1 MASFGRGQSNQMR
14 TKRKSRFHDAD
25 AGGHAAGPPLNIQAA
40 LGTLCQNPHLAGLIN
55 SGQGQSYGLHG
66 TGQGQNYGPQG
77 VGPGQNFGSQ
87 GVGQGQ
93 NFGPQGVGQRAKGLM
108 SSAGGPSRYSDTASN
123 SLPSLF
129 GVRNQNQQSHAVQK
143 QIDADRASNILAAF
157 GLSSRDLDELS
168 HYPEDKLTP
177 ESLPEILMEIK
188 RRRANEGTSSKYNR
202 GDGSLRHDRSYRASH
217 DDWEEERHFRK
228 HNYGSRDS
236 SLDSVVEYSHGHSS
250 RESSSRYD
258 RKDYERERLRGNDDF
273 SREEM
278 HLSESSHNF
287 NKFDSD
293 YGRAARLPSPRTHER
308 SLFERK
314 RGSPSLNN
322 INDYHGFLPAVF
334 PYLCSLCDLTI
345 HSVQDWN
352 QHNNSSTHRRL
363 CDLLVEIYPEWNPDA
378 FQPQMGDPLVLQS
391 TNLAPGIL
399 GPPPSGSFLTSNRGL
414 GGMESHGASN
424 RKGPMDNKQGNNV
437 QRIKKPLRMN
447 VNDEPGRVVHIS
459 ELQRGRCMNRDLI
472 KLAEPFGK
480 VTNYLLIKSK
490 GEGFVELAYPE
501 AAQAMVKFYQMKP
514 TFVDGN
520 VIRAELSQKYK
531 KLTIKK
537 GGGVAE
543 NRENVC
549 DRMQSKVVKGKE
561 SEERSRVVHIS
572 NLPSVGYSD
581 SEIVRL
587 GTPFGKVTNYLL
599 MRVKNQ
605 VFLEMET
612 HHIAMTM
619 IEKFK
624 KVPLMFHGRELKVY
638 LSQKYKNLVLRKQ
651 GRGVDELLG
660 NRERENRK
668 RGRSHSPPSKRA
680 RSPSNKRKAQEKL
693 KNSKGTDHDN
703 TQMGSPL
710 VEEGTDQKQVEG
722 ANVAKIKS
730 PGGPSAGTEN
740 CEEPDGSAD
749 LLLTYH
755 ESMNIESELSGR
767 EGDMEVELEGEM
779 EVGHFN
785 EGEANDAEPS
795 SQTAAQ
801 LSEKRS
807 EGIHCPEYT
816 EEFFALDE
824 VDDSNAVLS
833 KKVRSV
839 QGDKVDANFV
849 KDEQDVK
856 SQSYDARYSMVEN
869 TEVDAQGDDELKM
882 SSPTSAEPSTE
893 QIQALSP
900 LPDEYK
906 LGPYKPNNP
915 VGLDY
920 VVPKTGFY
928 CKLCCLFYTSEETAK
943 QTHCG
948 TIEHYQRLK
957 KVLDKQAV
965 EYWKEKQQQIIPE

>member
-25 AGGHAAGPPLNIQAA
+25 AGGLAAGPPLNIQAA

-55 SGQGQSYGLHG
+55 SGQGQNYGLHG
-66 TGQGQNYGPQG
+66 AGQGQNFGLHG
-77 VGPGQNFGSQ
+77 AGPGQNFGPQ
-87 GVGQGQ
+87 GMGQGQ
-93 NFGPQGVGQRAKGLM
+93 NFGPQGAGQRSKGLM
-108 SSAGGPSRYSDTASN
+108 SSAGGPSRYSDTASS

-177 ESLPEILMEIK
+177 ESLPEILTEIK
-188 RRRANEGTSSKYNR
+188 RRRANEGAASKYNR
-202 GDGSLRHDRSYRASH
+202 GDASLRHDRSYRVSH

-228 HNYGSRDS
+228 RNYGSRDS

-273 SREEM
+273 SREEI
-278 HLSESSHNF
+278 HLSDPSHNF

-334 PYLCSLCDLTI
+334 PYLCSLCDLNI
-345 HSVQDWN
+345 HSVQEWN
-352 QHNNSSTHRRL
+352 QHKNSTTHIRL

-378 FQPQMGDPLVLQS
+378 FPPQMADPLVLQS

-399 GPPPSGSFLTSNRGL
+399 GPPPSGSFLASGNR
-414 GGMESHGASN
+414 GMESHGASS
-424 RKGPMDNKQGNNV
+424 RKGPMDNQQGNNV
-437 QRIKKPLRMN
+437 QRLKKPLRMN
-447 VNDEPGRVVHIS
+447 LNDEPGRVVHIS
-459 ELQRGRCMNRDLI
+459 ELQRGKCMNRDLI

-490 GEGFVELAYPE
+490 GELPFQKQGHPETQYPTPPRATE
-501 AAQAMVKFYQMKP
+501 SPKGVSNS
-514 TFVDGN
+514 GN
-520 VIRAELSQKYK
+520 EI
-531 KLTIKK
+531 
-537 GGGVAE
+537 
-543 NRENVC
+543 
-549 DRMQSKVVKGKE
+549 
-561 SEERSRVVHIS
+561 EERSRVVHIS
-572 NLPSVGYSD
+572 NLPSVGYTD
-581 SEIVRL
+581 SEIVCL
-587 GTPFGKVTNYLL
+587 GIPFGKVTNYLL

-612 HHIAMTM
+612 HQIAMAM

-624 KVPLMFHGRELKVY
+624 KIPLMFHGRELKVY

-651 GRGVDELLG
+651 GKGVDELLR

-680 RSPSNKRKAQEKL
+680 RSPSNKRKAQDKS
-693 KNSKGTDHDN
+693 KNSKETDHES
-703 TQMGSPL
+703 TEMGSPSM
-710 VEEGTDQKQVEG
+710 EENKDSKQTEGENIAKVKSQGSPSPDTDNDEEDG
-722 ANVAKIKS
+722 A
-730 PGGPSAGTEN
+730 E
-740 CEEPDGSAD
+740 D
-749 LLLTYH
+749 LLLAYD
-755 ESMNIESELSGR
+755 ESVKAKFEPGD
-767 EGDMEVELEGEM
+767 DMEVELEPDM
-779 EVGHFN
+779 EVGHFS
-785 EGEANDAEPS
+785 ECETKEEADDAES
-795 SQTAAQ
+795 GSQISAR
-801 LSEKRS
+801 LSGKRS
-807 EGIHCPEYT
+807 EGIRCPEYVD
-816 EEFFALDE
+816 EFFALDE
-824 VDDSNAVLS
+824 VDDPHGILAP
-833 KKVRSV
+833 KIKSV
-839 QGDKVDANFV
+839 QTDKMDADV
-849 KDEQDVK
+849 SKGEQDAER
-856 SQSYDARYSMVEN
+856 QRFNLRNNMDEN
-869 TEVDAQGDDELKM
+869 PEADRKTDEEAKGN
-882 SSPTSAEPSTE
+882 SSTICEEPSSE

-920 VVPKTGFY
+920 VVPKTGYY

-948 TIEHYQRLK
+948 TVDHYQRLK
-957 KVLDKQAV
+957 KTLAKQAMD
-965 EYWKEKQQQIIPE
+965 YWREKQQQIIQE

>member
-25 AGGHAAGPPLNIQAA
+25 AGGLAAGPPLNIQAA

-66 TGQGQNYGPQG
+66 AGQGQNFGLQG
-77 VGPGQNFGSQ
+77 AGPGQNFGPQ
-87 GVGQGQ
+87 GMGQGQ
-93 NFGPQGVGQRAKGLM
+93 NFGPQGVGQRSKGLM
-108 SSAGGPSRYSDTASN
+108 SSAGGPSRYSDTASS

-177 ESLPEILMEIK
+177 ESLPEILTEIK
-188 RRRANEGTSSKYNR
+188 RRRANEGTASKYNR

-228 HNYGSRDS
+228 RNYGSRDS
-236 SLDSVVEYSHGHSS
+236 SLDSVIEYSHGHSS

-273 SREEM
+273 SGEDM
-278 HLSESSHNF
+278 HLSDPSHNF

-352 QHNNSSTHRRL
+352 QHKNSTTHRRL

-378 FQPQMGDPLVLQS
+378 FPPQMADPLVLQS

-399 GPPPSGSFLTSNRGL
+399 GPPPSGSFLASNRGM
-414 GGMESHGASN
+414 GGMEPHGASS
-424 RKGPMDNKQGNNV
+424 RKGAMDNKQGNNV
-437 QRIKKPLRMN
+437 QRLKKPPRMN
-447 VNDEPGRVVHIS
+447 VNEEPGRVVHIS
-459 ELQRGRCMNRDLI
+459 ELQRGKCMNRDLI

-520 VIRAELSQKYK
+520 VIRAEHSQKYK
-531 KLTIKK
+531 KLTI
-537 GGGVAE
+537 
-543 NRENVC
+543 
-549 DRMQSKVVKGKE
+549 KGKE

-572 NLPSVGYSD
+572 NLPSVGYTD
-581 SEIVRL
+581 SEIVCL
-587 GTPFGKVTNYLL
+587 GIPFGKVTNYLL

-612 HHIAMTM
+612 HEIAMAM

-624 KVPLMFHGRELKVY
+624 KIPLMFHGRELKVY

-651 GRGVDELLG
+651 GKGVDELLR

-680 RSPSNKRKAQEKL
+680 RSPSNKRKAQDKS
-693 KNSKGTDHDN
+693 KNSKETDN
-703 TQMGSPL
+703 ESTQMGSPSM
-710 VEEGTDQKQVEG
+710 EENKNPKQVEG
-722 ANVAKIKS
+722 ENIAKIKS
-730 PGGPSAGTEN
+730 QGSPSSDTEN
-740 CEEPDGSAD
+740 YEEGGED
-749 LLLTYH
+749 LLLTYD
-755 ESMNIESELSGR
+755 ESMKAKSEPGDR
-767 EGDMEVELEGEM
+767 EDDMEMELEPDM

-785 EGEANDAEPS
+785 ECETKEESDDGELG
-795 SQTAAQ
+795 SQISTQ

-807 EGIHCPEYT
+807 EGIRCPEYMD
-816 EEFFALDE
+816 EIFALDE
-824 VDDSNAVLS
+824 VDDPHGISAQKINKICPDKMDADVS
-833 KKVRSV
+833 K
-839 QGDKVDANFV
+839 G
-849 KDEQDVK
+849 EQDAER
-856 SQSYDARYSMVEN
+856 QSYDLRNSMDEN
-869 TEVDAQGDDELKM
+869 TEVDIKTSEEAKGN
-882 SSPTSAEPSTE
+882 SSTTFGEPSSE

-920 VVPKTGFY
+920 VVPKTGYY

-948 TIEHYQRLK
+948 TIDHYQRLK
-957 KVLDKQAV
+957 KALAKQAMD
-965 EYWKEKQQQIIPE
+965 YWREKQQQIIQE

>member
-1 MASFGRGQSNQMR
+1 MASFGRGNQMR
-14 TKRKSRFHDAD
+14 AKRKSRFHDAEG
-25 AGGHAAGPPLNIQAA
+25 GGHAAGPSLNIQAA

-55 SGQGQSYGLHG
+55 SGQGQ
-66 TGQGQNYGPQG
+66 NYGPQG
-77 VGPGQNFGSQ
+77 VGPGQNFGPQSA
-87 GVGQGQ
+87 GQGQ
-93 NFGPQGVGQRAKGLM
+93 NFGLQGVGQRVKGLI
-108 SSAGGPSRYSDTASN
+108 SSAGGPSRYTDTASN

-129 GVRNQNQQSHAVQK
+129 GVRNQNQQSHAHQK

-188 RRRANEGTSSKYNR
+188 RRRANEGASSKYNR
-202 GDGSLRHDRSYRASH
+202 GDGSLRHDRSYRVSH

-236 SLDSVVEYSHGHSS
+236 SLDSVVEYGHGHSS

-293 YGRAARLPSPRTHER
+293 YGRSARLPSPRTHER

-363 CDLLVEIYPEWNPDA
+363 CDLLVEIYPEWNPDV
-378 FQPQMGDPLVLQS
+378 FPSQMGDPLVLQS

-424 RKGPMDNKQGNNV
+424 RKGPMDNKQGNNI

-447 VNDEPGRVVHIS
+447 VNEDPGRVVHIS

-480 VTNYLLIKSK
+480 VTNFLLIKSK

-520 VIRAELSQKYK
+520 FIRAELSQKYK
-531 KLTIKK
+531 KLTIK
-537 GGGVAE
+537 
-543 NRENVC
+543 
-549 DRMQSKVVKGKE
+549 GKE
-561 SEERSRVVHIS
+561 SEDRCRVVHIS

-581 SEIVRL
+581 SDIVRL

-624 KVPLMFHGRELKVY
+624 KIPLMFHGRELKVY

-660 NRERENRK
+660 IKERENRK

-680 RSPSNKRKAQEKL
+680 RSPTNKRKAQETL
-693 KNSKGTDHDN
+693 DTSKESDQDS
-703 TQMGSPL
+703 TQMGSPSG
-710 VEEGTDQKQVEG
+710 EEETDQKEMDGVNVE
-722 ANVAKIKS
+722 NIKS
-730 PGGPSAGTEN
+730 TSGPSTGTEN
-740 CEEPDGSAD
+740 CEELDGSVD
-749 LLLTYH
+749 LPTYH
-755 ESMNIESELSGR
+755 ESMNIESDLSGK
-767 EGDMEVELEGEM
+767 EGDKEVESEREI
-779 EVGHFN
+779 EIGHFN
-785 EGEANDAEPS
+785 DGEVNDAEPS
-795 SQTAAQ
+795 SQNTKP
-801 LSEKRS
+801 LNEKKS
-807 EGIHCPEYT
+807 GGIHCPEYT
-816 EEFFALDE
+816 EELLTQDE
-824 VDDSNAVLS
+824 IDGENSVLS
-833 KKVRSV
+833 KKIRSM
-839 QGDKVDANFV
+839 QGDKVDANLV
-849 KDEQDVK
+849 KEDQDVK
-856 SQSYDARYSMVEN
+856 TQSCDTRCTLDEKAEPDIQS
-869 TEVDAQGDDELKM
+869 GDGLMK
-882 SSPTSAEPSTE
+882 SSPKCVELTTE
-893 QIQALSP
+893 QIQVLPP

-928 CKLCCLFYTSEETAK
+928 CKLCCLFYTREETAK

-957 KVLDKQAV
+957 EVLDKQAV
-965 EYWKEKQQQIIPE
+965 GYWKEKQQQVIPSD

>member
-25 AGGHAAGPPLNIQAA
+25 AGGLAAGPPLNIQAA
-40 LGTLCQNPHLAGLIN
+40 LGTLCHNPHLAGLIN
-55 SGQGQSYGLHG
+55 SGQGQNYGLHG
-66 TGQGQNYGPQG
+66 A
-77 VGPGQNFGSQ
+77 
-87 GVGQGQ
+87 GQGQ
-93 NFGPQGVGQRAKGLM
+93 NFGPQGVGQRSKGLM
-108 SSAGGPSRYSDTASN
+108 STAGGPSRYSDTASS

-177 ESLPEILMEIK
+177 ESLPEILTEIK
-188 RRRANEGTSSKYNR
+188 RRRANEGAASKYNR
-202 GDGSLRHDRSYRASH
+202 GDGSPRHDRSYRASH

-228 HNYGSRDS
+228 RNYASRDS

-250 RESSSRYD
+250 RDSSARYD
-258 RKDYERERLRGNDDF
+258 RKDYERERLRGSDDF

-278 HLSESSHNF
+278 CLSEPPHNF

-293 YGRAARLPSPRTHER
+293 YGRAAHLPSPRTHER

-352 QHNNSSTHRRL
+352 QHNKSTTHRRL

-378 FQPQMGDPLVLQS
+378 LPPQMGDPLVLQS

-399 GPPPSGSFLTSNRGL
+399 GPPPSGSFLASNRGM
-414 GGMESHGASN
+414 GGMESHGASS
-424 RKGPMDNKQGNNV
+424 RKGPMDNKQGNNT
-437 QRIKKPLRMN
+437 QRLQKPSRMN
-447 VNDEPGRVVHIS
+447 VSDEPGRVVHIS
-459 ELQRGRCMNRDLI
+459 ELQRGRCTNRDLI

-501 AAQAMVKFYQMKP
+501 ATQAMVKFYQMKP
-514 TFVDGN
+514 TFIDGN
-520 VIRAELSQKYK
+520 AVRVELSQKYK
-531 KLTIKK
+531 KLTI
-537 GGGVAE
+537 
-543 NRENVC
+543 
-549 DRMQSKVVKGKE
+549 MGKE

-581 SEIVRL
+581 SEIVCL
-587 GTPFGKVTNYLL
+587 GMPFGKVTNYLL

-612 HHIAMTM
+612 HQMAMAM

-624 KVPLMFHGRELKVY
+624 KIPLMFHGRELKVY
-638 LSQKYKNLVLRKQ
+638 LSEKYRSLVLRKP
-651 GRGVDELLG
+651 GKGVDELLR

-680 RSPSNKRKAQEKL
+680 RSPSNKRKAQDKS
-693 KNSKGTDHDN
+693 KNSKETDHEN
-703 TQMGSPL
+703 AQTGSPSMENASPKQL
-710 VEEGTDQKQVEG
+710 EGE
-722 ANVAKIKS
+722 NVTKIKS
-730 PGGPSAGTEN
+730 QGGPSPDTKNYEEGGTE
-740 CEEPDGSAD
+740 D
-749 LLLTYH
+749 LLLTYD
-755 ESMNIESELSGR
+755 ELVKDKSAA
-767 EGDMEVELEGEM
+767 GDRGDDLEVELDPDI

-785 EGEANDAEPS
+785 EGEMKDESDAELS
-795 SQTAAQ
+795 SRDAT
-801 LSEKRS
+801 LSSEKRS
-807 EGIHCPEYT
+807 EGIRCPEYMD
-816 EEFFALDE
+816 EFFALDE
-824 VDDSNAVLS
+824 IDDPDGQKIKSA
-833 KKVRSV
+833 
-839 QGDKVDANFV
+839 QTDKMLTDDI
-849 KDEQDVK
+849 KDEQNAENESYLRNNMSENTDVK
-856 SQSYDARYSMVEN
+856 TGE
-869 TEVDAQGDDELKM
+869 EVKGNM
-882 SSPTSAEPSTE
+882 STLSGEPSTE

-900 LPDEYK
+900 LPEEYK

-920 VVPKTGFY
+920 VVPKAGYY
-928 CKLCCLFYTSEETAK
+928 CKLCRLFYTSEETAK

-948 TIEHYQRLK
+948 TVEHYERLK
-957 KVLDKQAV
+957 KALAKQAM
-965 EYWKEKQQQIIPE
+965 EYWREKQQQFVLE

>member
-25 AGGHAAGPPLNIQAA
+25 AGGLAAGPSLNIQAA

-55 SGQGQSYGLHG
+55 SGQGQNYGLHG
-66 TGQGQNYGPQG
+66 AGQGQNFGLQG
-77 VGPGQNFGSQ
+77 VGP
-87 GVGQGQ
+87 GQ
-93 NFGPQGVGQRAKGLM
+93 NFGPQGVGQGQNFGLQGVGQRSKGLM
-108 SSAGGPSRYSDTASN
+108 SSTGGPSRYSDTASS

-188 RRRANEGTSSKYNR
+188 RRRANEGTASKYSR
-202 GDGSLRHDRSYRASH
+202 GDGSLRHDRSYRISH
-217 DDWEEERHFRK
+217 DDWEEERRFRK
-228 HNYGSRDS
+228 RNYGSRDS

-278 HLSESSHNF
+278 HLSEPSHNF

-293 YGRAARLPSPRTHER
+293 YGRGARLPSPRAHER

-352 QHNNSSTHRRL
+352 QHNNSTTHRRL

-378 FQPQMGDPLVLQS
+378 FPPQMADPLVLQS

-399 GPPPSGSFLTSNRGL
+399 GPPPSGSFLTSSRGL
-414 GGMESHGASN
+414 GGIESHGASS
-424 RKGPMDNKQGNNV
+424 RKGPMDNKQGNNI
-437 QRIKKPLRMN
+437 QRLKKPLRMN

-531 KLTIKK
+531 KLTL
-537 GGGVAE
+537 
-543 NRENVC
+543 
-549 DRMQSKVVKGKE
+549 KGKE

-581 SEIVRL
+581 SEIVCL
-587 GTPFGKVTNYLL
+587 GMPFGKVTNYLL

-624 KVPLMFHGRELKVY
+624 KIPLMFHGRELKVY

-651 GRGVDELLG
+651 GKGVDELLR
-660 NRERENRK
+660 NSERENRK
-668 RGRSHSPPSKRA
+668 RGRSLSPSKRA
-680 RSPSNKRKAQEKL
+680 RSPSNKRKAQDKPQ
-693 KNSKGTDHDN
+693 NSKGTDHEN
-703 TQMGSPL
+703 TQMGSPSM
-710 VEEGTDQKQVEG
+710 EKDTDPKQIEGE
-722 ANVAKIKS
+722 NVAKIRSQGDPS
-730 PGGPSAGTEN
+730 PDTEN
-740 CEEPDGSAD
+740 YEELGGAED
-749 LLLTYH
+749 LVLTH
-755 ESMNIESELSGR
+755 GESVKDKSELGDG
-767 EGDMEVELEGEM
+767 EGDMEVELEAEM

-785 EGEANDAEPS
+785 ECETKEESDDAEPS
-795 SQTAAQ
+795 SQIKAQ

-807 EGIHCPEYT
+807 EGIRCPEYM
-816 EEFFALDE
+816 EEFFSLDE
-824 VDDSNAVLS
+824 VDDPAASLS
-833 KKVRSV
+833 QKIRSV
-839 QGDKVDANFV
+839 QTDKMDADNSR
-849 KDEQDVK
+849 DEQDAET
-856 SQSYDARYSMVEN
+856 QSYGLRHIMDEN
-869 TEVDAQGDDELKM
+869 TEVDIKADSEVKEN
-882 SSPTSAEPSTE
+882 SPTTCVEPSSE
-893 QIQALSP
+893 QIQAFSP
-900 LPDEYK
+900 LPDKYK

-920 VVPKTGFY
+920 VVPKTGYY

-948 TIEHYQRLK
+948 TVDHYQRLK
-957 KVLDKQAV
+957 KILAKQAV
-965 EYWKEKQQQIIPE
+965 EYWKEKQQQIILE

>member
-1 MASFGRGQSNQMR
+1 MASFGRGQSNQMH

-25 AGGHAAGPPLNIQAA
+25 AGGLAAGPPLNIQAA

-55 SGQGQSYGLHG
+55 SGQGQNYGLHG
-66 TGQGQNYGPQG
+66 AGQGQNFGLQG
-77 VGPGQNFGSQ
+77 AGPGQNFGPQ
-87 GVGQGQ
+87 GAGQGQ
-93 NFGPQGVGQRAKGLM
+93 SFGPQGVGQRSKGLM
-108 SSAGGPSRYSDTASN
+108 SSAGGPSRYSDTAS

-177 ESLPEILMEIK
+177 ESLPEILTEIK
-188 RRRANEGTSSKYNR
+188 RRRANEGTASKYSR
-202 GDGSLRHDRSYRASH
+202 GDGSLRHDRSYRTSH
-217 DDWEEERHFRK
+217 DDWEEERHLRK
-228 HNYGSRDS
+228 RNYGSRDS

-258 RKDYERERLRGNDDF
+258 RKDYERERLRGTDDF

-278 HLSESSHNF
+278 HLSEPSHNF

-293 YGRAARLPSPRTHER
+293 YGRAARLPSPRAHER

-334 PYLCSLCDLTI
+334 PYLCSLCDLAI

-352 QHNNSSTHRRL
+352 QHNNSTTHRRL

-378 FQPQMGDPLVLQS
+378 YPPQMADPLVLQS

-399 GPPPSGSFLTSNRGL
+399 GPPPSGSFLASNRGL
-414 GGMESHGASN
+414 GGMESHGASS
-424 RKGPMDNKQGNNV
+424 RKGPMDNQGNNI
-437 QRIKKPLRMN
+437 QRLKKPLKMN

-459 ELQRGRCMNRDLI
+459 ELQRGRCTNRDLI

-514 TFVDGN
+514 TLVDGN
-520 VIRAELSQKYK
+520 VIRAEQSQKYK
-531 KLTIKK
+531 KLTI
-537 GGGVAE
+537 
-543 NRENVC
+543 
-549 DRMQSKVVKGKE
+549 KGKE

-581 SEIVRL
+581 SEIVCL
-587 GTPFGKVTNYLL
+587 GMPFGKVTNYLL

-624 KVPLMFHGRELKVY
+624 KIPLMFHGRELKVY

-651 GRGVDELLG
+651 GKGVDELLR

-680 RSPSNKRKAQEKL
+680 RSPSNKRKAQDKS
-693 KNSKGTDHDN
+693 KSSKGTD
-703 TQMGSPL
+703 QESSQVGSPSMDENITL
-710 VEEGTDQKQVEG
+710 KQMEGD
-722 ANVAKIKS
+722 NVAKIKS
-730 PGGPSAGTEN
+730 QCGPSQDTEN
-740 CEEPDGSAD
+740 YEELGSED
-749 LLLTYH
+749 LLLMYD
-755 ESMNIESELSGR
+755 ESGKDKSEPGDR
-767 EGDMEVELEGEM
+767 EGDMEIELEQKV

-785 EGEANDAEPS
+785 ECETKEESDDADPS
-795 SQTAAQ
+795 SQITAQ

-807 EGIHCPEYT
+807 EGIVCPEYM
-816 EEFFALDE
+816 EEFFAIDE
-824 VDDSNAVLS
+824 IDDPDAILAQ
-833 KKVRSV
+833 KIRSV
-839 QGDKVDANFV
+839 QRDKMDADDSR
-849 KDEQDVK
+849 DEQDAGRR
-856 SQSYDARYSMVEN
+856 SYDQRNNMDEN
-869 TEVDAQGDDELKM
+869 TEVELKTGEEVKEN
-882 SSPTSAEPSTE
+882 SPTTCGEPSSE

-906 LGPYKPNNP
+906 LGPFKPNNP
-915 VGLDY
+915 VEN
-920 VVPKTGFY
+920 TGQA
-928 CKLCCLFYTSEETAK
+928 S
-943 QTHCG
+943 CG
-948 TIEHYQRLK
+948 
-957 KVLDKQAV
+957 VLERKAAANHSGVTEQ
-965 EYWKEKQQQIIPE
+965 EPRNQ

>member
-25 AGGHAAGPPLNIQAA
+25 AGGQAAGPPLNIQAA
-40 LGTLCQNPHLAGLIN
+40 FGTLCQNPHLAGLIN

-66 TGQGQNYGPQG
+66 TGQGQNYGPQS
-77 VGPGQNFGSQ
+77 VGP
-87 GVGQGQ
+87 GQ
-93 NFGPQGVGQRAKGLM
+93 NFGPQGVGQGQNYGPQGVGQRAKSLM
-108 SSAGGPSRYSDTASN
+108 SSAGGPSRYNDTASN

-188 RRRANEGTSSKYNR
+188 RRRAAEGTSSKYSR
-202 GDGSLRHDRSYRASH
+202 GDGSLRHDRPYRASH
-217 DDWEEERHFRK
+217 DDWEDERHFRK

-236 SLDSVVEYSHGHSS
+236 SLDSVVEYSHGHS

-258 RKDYERERLRGNDDF
+258 RKDYERERLRGSDDF

-334 PYLCSLCDLTI
+334 PYLCSLCDLTV
-345 HSVQDWN
+345 HSMQDWN
-352 QHNNSSTHRRL
+352 QHINSSTHRRL

-378 FQPQMGDPLVLQS
+378 FQPQLGDPLVLQS

-399 GPPPSGSFLTSNRGL
+399 GPPPSGSLLASNRGL
-414 GGMESHGASN
+414 GGMETHGASN
-424 RKGPMDNKQGNNV
+424 RKGPMDNKQGNNI

-520 VIRAELSQKYK
+520 IIRAELSQKYK
-531 KLTIKK
+531 KLTF
-537 GGGVAE
+537 
-543 NRENVC
+543 
-549 DRMQSKVVKGKE
+549 KGKE

-605 VFLEMET
+605 AFLEMET
-612 HHIAMTM
+612 HHIAMAM

-651 GRGVDELLG
+651 SRGVDELLG
-660 NRERENRK
+660 TRERENRK

-680 RSPSNKRKAQEKL
+680 RSPSIKRKAQEKL
-693 KNSKGTDHDN
+693 KNSKTTDHDN
-703 TQMGSPL
+703 SETGSPS

-722 ANVAKIKS
+722 VNVAKIKS
-730 PGGPSAGTEN
+730 LDGPSTDTEN

-749 LLLTYH
+749 ILLPYH
-755 ESMNIESELSGR
+755 ESMNTESELSGR
-767 EGDMEVELEGEM
+767 EGDMEVELEGEI
-779 EVGHFN
+779 EIGHFN
-785 EGEANDAEPS
+785 EDEASDAES
-795 SQTAAQ
+795 SFQTATQ
-801 LSEKRS
+801 LPEKRS
-807 EGIHCPEYT
+807 EGINCPEYV
-816 EEFFALDE
+816 EEFCALNE
-824 VDDSNAVLS
+824 MDDSSAVLL

-839 QGDKVDANFV
+839 PGDKVDANFI
-849 KDEQDVK
+849 KDEQDAK
-856 SQSYDARYSMVEN
+856 GQSYDARYIVDKN
-869 TEVDAQGDDELKM
+869 TEVDAQGDDGLM
-882 SSPTSAEPSTE
+882 NSTTNAEPSTE
-893 QIQALSP
+893 QIKTLSP
-900 LPDEYK
+900 IPDEYK

-957 KVLDKQAV
+957 KVLDKQAI
-965 EYWKEKQQQIIPE
+965 EYWKGKQQQIIPE

>member
-1 MASFGRGQSNQMR
+1 MASFGRDQSNQMR

-25 AGGHAAGPPLNIQAA
+25 AGGHAADPPLNIQAA
-40 LGTLCQNPHLAGLIN
+40 LGTLCQNPHLAGLMN
-55 SGQGQSYGLHG
+55 SGQSQSYGLHG
-66 TGQGQNYGPQG
+66 AGQGQNYGPQG
-77 VGPGQNFGSQ
+77 VGPGQNFGPQ
-87 GVGQGQ
+87 GAGQGQ
-93 NFGPQGVGQRAKGLM
+93 NFGPQGVGQRAKVLM

-129 GVRNQNQQSHAVQK
+129 GARNQNPQSHAVQK
-143 QIDADRASNILAAF
+143 KIDADRASNILAAF

-177 ESLPEILMEIK
+177 ESLPEILMEMK
-188 RRRANEGTSSKYNR
+188 RRRANEGASSKYNR
-202 GDGSLRHDRSYRASH
+202 GDGTLRHDRPYRVSH

-228 HNYGSRDS
+228 PNFGSRDS
-236 SLDSVVEYSHGHSS
+236 SLDSVVEYSHSHSS

-258 RKDYERERLRGNDDF
+258 RKDYERERLRGGVDF

-293 YGRAARLPSPRTHER
+293 YGRAAHLPSPRAPER

-314 RGSPSLNN
+314 RGSPSLSN

-378 FQPQMGDPLVLQS
+378 FQPQVDDPLVLQS

-399 GPPPSGSFLTSNRGL
+399 GPPPSGSFLTSNRGI
-414 GGMESHGASN
+414 GGMESHGAPN
-424 RKGPMDNKQGNNV
+424 WKGPMDNKQGNNV
-437 QRIKKPLRMN
+437 QRMQKPLRM
-447 VNDEPGRVVHIS
+447 
-459 ELQRGRCMNRDLI
+459 
-472 KLAEPFGK
+472 
-480 VTNYLLIKSK
+480 
-490 GEGFVELAYPE
+490 GFVELAYPE

-531 KLTIKK
+531 KLTIK
-537 GGGVAE
+537 
-543 NRENVC
+543 
-549 DRMQSKVVKGKE
+549 GKE
-561 SEERSRVVHIS
+561 GEERSRVVHIS
-572 NLPSVGYSD
+572 NLPSVGYTD
-581 SEIVRL
+581 LEIVRL

-624 KVPLMFHGRELKVY
+624 NVPLMFHGRELKVY

-651 GRGVDELLG
+651 GKDVDELLG
-660 NRERENRK
+660 TKEWENRK
-668 RGRSHSPPSKRA
+668 RTHSPSPPFNTE
-680 RSPSNKRKAQEKL
+680 RSPSNKRKAQENL
-693 KNSKGTDHDN
+693 KHSKGTDHE
-703 TQMGSPL
+703 GSPSG
-710 VEEGTDQKQVEG
+710 EEGEDQKHMEEV
-722 ANVAKIKS
+722 NDAKMKS
-730 PGGPSAGTEN
+730 PGGPSVDTEY

-749 LLLTYH
+749 ILA
-755 ESMNIESELSGR
+755 R
-767 EGDMEVELEGEM
+767 EVGGEEGVTEVELEKEM
-779 EVGHFN
+779 ELGNFN
-785 EGEANDAEPS
+785 ESEANAAEAS
-795 SQTAAQ
+795 CQITMQ
-801 LSEKRS
+801 LSEKKIS
-807 EGIHCPEYT
+807 SK
-816 EEFFALDE
+816 EE
-824 VDDSNAVLS
+824 V
-833 KKVRSV
+833 
-839 QGDKVDANFV
+839 GANFV
-849 KDEQDVK
+849 KDEQSAR
-856 SQSYDARYSMVEN
+856 SQSYDASSTIVEE
-869 TEVDAQGDDELKM
+869 TEVDFQGYDEQKI
-882 SSPTSAEPSTE
+882 SSPTCAEPSTE

-900 LPDEYK
+900 LPDEFK

-920 VVPKTGFY
+920 VVPKAGFF
-928 CKLCCLFYTSEETAK
+928 CKLCCIFCTSEEKAK

-948 TIEHYQRLK
+948 TIEHYQRFK
-957 KVLDKQAV
+957 KALDKQAM
-965 EYWKEKQQQIIPE
+965 EYWKEKQQQILPE